1 MLASPDIDVDV
12 FRRQI
17 AQIDVKPRYAQ
28 FTLFVSRDDK
38 ALGISSFLARDSTRL
53 GALDPTTEP
62 YSSMLEKAQ
71 VNVIDLT
78 GVASNDSA
86 NHSKFATSEVVAAIG
101 DRLAQGQALNDAQPG
116 VVESLGVFTHGAI
129 NIAADAATAPTRIVD
144 QTASEKSVDTAAGS
158 VTLDK

>member
-1 MLASPDIDVDV
+1 
-12 FRRQI
+12 
-17 AQIDVKPRYAQ
+17 
-28 FTLFVSRDDK
+28 
-38 ALGISSFLARDSTRL
+38 
-53 GALDPTTEP
+53 
-62 YSSMLEKAQ
+62 

-129 NIAADAATAPTRIVD
+129 SIAADAATAPTRIVD
-144 QTASEKSVDTAAGS
+144 QTASEKSIDTAAGS